1 MRLPKLDF
9 KPMKN
14 LLNLYDRSK
23 HINYLTEILSGLTVS
38 LALVPEAIAFA
49 LIAGLS
55 PLTGLYA
62 AFSIGLITSLFGGR
76 PGMISGATGAVAVVI
91 VSLAQSHG
99 VEYIFATVVLA
110 GMIQMLAGALKLGK
124 FIRLVPHSVM
134 FGFVNGLAIVIFLAQ
149 LASFKVAGENGEL
162 GWMIGD
168 QLNVMLGLVFL
179 TMLIIWGLPKLTKAV
194 PASLTAILV
203 VSAIVLGLDIDT
215 RNVGDISSIK
225 GGFPPFHIPEVP
237 LTLETLSIIFPYA
250 FIVAGVGLIESL
262 LTLNLIDEITETR
275 GKSNKEAM
283 AQGLANVVTGFFS
296 GMGGCAMI
304 GQSLINI
311 SSGARARLSGIV
323 ASVMLLVF
331 IMFGAEYIEKMPI
344 AALTGLMIMVAIG
357 TFEWASIRAI
367 GRMPTRDNLV
377 GFLVAGITVLLHNL
391 ALAVLIGV
399 IISAL
404 VFAWENAKRIRA
416 RKYVDEDG
424 TKHYEIYGPL
434 FFGSVQAFAEKF
446 DIATDPDV
454 VIIDFRESRVNDMSG
469 IRAIGRMPTRDN
481 LVGFLVAGITVLLH
495 NLALAV
501 LIGVII
507 SALVFAWENAKRIR
521 ARKYVDEDGTKHYE
535 IYGPLFFGSVQAFA
549 EKFDIATD
557 PDVVIID
564 FRESRVN
571 DMSGIEALNKIT
583 ERYTRAGKELHLRH
597 LSPDCLK
604 LLKNAEK
611 IIDVNIIEDPTYKVA
626 VEI

>member
-1 MRLPKLDF
+1 MHAIGLRNTYMNYVF
-9 KPMKN
+9 N
-14 LLNLYDRSK
+14 LFDRSNK
-23 HINYLTEILSGLTVS
+23 INVLNEVLSGITVS
-38 LALVPEAIAFA
+38 LALIPEAIAFA

-62 AFSIGLITSLFGGR
+62 AFSVGLITSVFGGR
-76 PGMISGATGAVAVVI
+76 PGMISGATGAIAVVI

-99 VEYIFATVVLA
+99 VEYIFATVILA
-110 GMIQMLAGALKLGK
+110 GIIQMTAGFLKLGK
-124 FIRLVPHSVM
+124 FIRLVPHPVM

-149 LASFKVAGENGEL
+149 LASFKAPGSDGEL
-162 GWMIGD
+162 EWMLGP
-168 QLNVMLGLVFL
+168 QLNTMLGLVLL
-179 TMLIIWGLPKLTKAV
+179 TMTIIWGLPKITKAI
-194 PASLTAILV
+194 PASLAAILTV
-203 VSAIVLGLDIDT
+203 TAIVLGFDLDT
-215 RNVGDISSIK
+215 RNVGDISSIQ
-225 GGFPPFHIPEVP
+225 GGFPPFHIPDVP
-237 LTLETLSIIFPYA
+237 FTLETLNIIFPYA

-262 LTLNLIDEITETR
+262 LTLNLIDEITQTR
-275 GKSNKEAM
+275 GKSNREAV
-283 AQGLANVVTGFFS
+283 AQGMANFVTGLFS

-323 ASVMLLVF
+323 ASVMLLIF
-331 IMFGAEYIEKMPI
+331 IMFGAEYIERMPI

-367 GRMPTRDNLV
+367 GKMPARDNLV
-377 GFLVAGITVLLHNL
+377 GFLVAAITVLLHNL

-416 RKYVDEDG
+416 RKYVDDVG

-434 FFGSVQAFAEKF
+434 FFGSTQAFAEKF
-446 DIATDPDV
+446 DVINDPD
-454 VIIDFRESRVNDMSG
+454 
-469 IRAIGRMPTRDN
+469 T
-481 LVGFLVAGITVLLH
+481 
-495 NLALAV
+495 
-501 LIGVII
+501 
-507 SALVFAWENAKRIR
+507 
-521 ARKYVDEDGTKHYE
+521 
-535 IYGPLFFGSVQAFA
+535 
-549 EKFDIATD
+549 
-557 PDVVIID
+557 VIID

-583 ERYTRAGKELHLRH
+583 ERYLKAGKELHLRH